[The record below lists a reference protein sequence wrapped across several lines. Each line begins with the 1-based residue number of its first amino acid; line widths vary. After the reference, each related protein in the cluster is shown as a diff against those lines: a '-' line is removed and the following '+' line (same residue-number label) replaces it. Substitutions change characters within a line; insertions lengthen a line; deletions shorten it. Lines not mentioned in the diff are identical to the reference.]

1 MSAALVE
8 KRYSPAE
15 YLALERAAEY
25 KNEYAERRIHPMTG
39 ANHADGFLPAWA
51 FPNQEEPMSIFVTI
65 VALFMTGV
73 GLFGLFAPHRLPALI
88 ALWRSE
94 RGLWT
99 AAVVRV
105 AFGVALWLAA
115 PGSRAPLALH
125 ILAGITVGAGV
136 ALPVLGLARF
146 LAILDW
152 WISQPLRVQRV
163 WMAFPAGLGLFL
175 LWAIGG

>member
-1 MSAALVE
+1 MS
-8 KRYSPAE
+8 
-15 YLALERAAEY
+15 
-25 KNEYAERRIHPMTG
+25 T
-39 ANHADGFLPAWA
+39 
-51 FPNQEEPMSIFVTI
+51 FVTI

-73 GLFGLFAPHRLPALI
+73 GLFGLIAPHRLPALI

-105 AFGVALWLAA
+105 AFGVALWLVA
-115 PGSRAPLALH
+115 PESRAPRALH
-125 ILAGITVGAGV
+125 TLAGITVVAGA

-152 WISQPLRVQRV
+152 WLVQPVRTRRV

-175 LWAIGG
+175 LWAVGG